1 MLVNH
6 IARDGVVEAL
16 GEGSLHSHGDC
27 SILDRNV
34 HVREAEAGHVLV
46 VQNQDDTLAHSED
59 FLYDDEG
66 DGTSAGVML
75 LDALAL
81 LGVSPLEVHKEV
93 VLVATSW
100 FAVVAYVVNTLLA
113 QKNDCRIRTELHV

>member
-6 IARDGVVEAL
+6 IAKDGVVEAL
-16 GEGSLHSHGDC
+16 GEGSLDSYGDC
-27 SILDRNV
+27 SILHRNA

-46 VQNQDDTLAHSED
+46 VQNQDDTLPHSED

-66 DGTSAGVML
+66 DGASAGVML
-75 LDALAL
+75 LDALDL
-81 LGVSPLEVHKEV
+81 LGVIPLAVRKEV

-100 FAVVAYVVNTLLA
+100 FGVFLML
-113 QKNDCRIRTELHV
+113 